1 MSEEF
6 LKTQIISPDNQVYDG
21 NTEMVVLPGD
31 EGDFAAMYEHAPII
45 TFLRPG
51 KVEVFSKEEK
61 EKITFFV
68 GGGFVKIQ
76 NNNCLVMVDYIKKT
90 TDIDVKENEK
100 KISELS
106 LKLEKAED
114 EIIRDKAMDV
124 LKFLKI
130 EHLKNERAGNR
141 LFQKGGQGQRK
152 ACKTDFQRI
161 SNIKSANRK
170 PRKNIYEERIKQNN
184 F

>member
-61 EKITFFV
+61 ENISFFV
-68 GGGFVKIQ
+68 AGGFVKIQ
-76 NNNCLVMVDYIKKT
+76 NNNCLVMVDYIRKT
-90 TDIDVKENEK
+90 SDIDVKENEK
-100 KISELS
+100 KISELLS
-106 LKLEKAED
+106 KLEKTED
-114 EIIRDKAMDV
+114 QIARDNLIMDIDLIRSENQASEKV
-124 LKFLKI
+124 
-130 EHLKNERAGNR
+130 
-141 LFQKGGQGQRK
+141 KG
-152 ACKTDFQRI
+152 
-161 SNIKSANRK
+161 
-170 PRKNIYEERIKQNN
+170 
-184 F
+184 

>member
-1 MSEEF
+1 MSNMF
-6 LKTQIISPDNQVYDG
+6 IKTQIISPDNEIYDG
-21 NTEMVVLPGD
+21 DTNMVVLPGED
-31 EGDFAAMYEHAPII
+31 GDFAAMYEHAPII

-61 EKITFFV
+61 ENISFFV
-68 GGGFVKIQ
+68 AEGFVKIQ

-114 EIIRDKAMDV
+114 EIIRDNLIMDIDLLRHENQV
-124 LKFLKI
+124 L
-130 EHLKNERAGNR
+130 E
-141 LFQKGGQGQRK
+141 
-152 ACKTDFQRI
+152 
-161 SNIKSANRK
+161 
-170 PRKNIYEERIKQNN
+170 
-184 F
+184 

>member
-61 EKITFFV
+61 ENISFFV
-68 GGGFVKIQ
+68 AEGFVKIQ
-76 NNNCLVMVDYIKKT
+76 NNNCLVMVDYIRKT
-90 TDIDVKENEK
+90 SDIDVKENEK
-100 KISELS
+100 KISELLS
-106 LKLEKAED
+106 KLEKTED
-114 EIIRDKAMDV
+114 QITKDNLIMDIDLIRSENQASEKA
-124 LKFLKI
+124 
-130 EHLKNERAGNR
+130 
-141 LFQKGGQGQRK
+141 KG
-152 ACKTDFQRI
+152 
-161 SNIKSANRK
+161 
-170 PRKNIYEERIKQNN
+170 
-184 F
+184 